1 MWAFCN
7 FCCNFHMKKTVFGG
21 ALGPNLA
28 VRLPVTFKS
37 KLVKIAQNGPNR
49 PWGSQIVDKNIL
61 WPRKFKEISN
71 KMCYYSRVFACDI
84 LKTTRNCI
92 NFLLLFLTWWSSS
105 ESWVLI
111 NHLLFK
117 RSILWKTKSAWT
129 SYGSLFRLPNIFL

>member
-1 MWAFCN
+1 MWITQARILMWAFCN
-7 FCCNFHMKKTVFGG
+7 FRCDFHMKKIVFGG

-37 KLVKIAQNGPNR
+37 KLVKTAQNGPNR

-84 LKTTRNCI
+84 LKTTHNCI
-92 NFLLLFLTWWSSS
+92 SFLLLLLTRWSSS
-105 ESWVLI
+105 ESWLKCFFWG
-111 NHLLFK
+111 LGAYKPF
-117 RSILWKTKSAWT
+117 A
-129 SYGSLFRLPNIFL
+129 F